1 MKLPRAE
8 NAYRVAV
15 ANANVPNMLGQV
27 TTALAAA
34 DLNILDMINQSRG
47 DVAYTMVDV
56 ASPVPVATIDRIRS
70 IQGVLNVRTF

>member
-1 MKLPRAE
+1 KLPRADGS
-8 NAYRVAV
+8 YRIAV

-27 TTALAAA
+27 TTALASA

-56 ASPVPVATIDRIRS
+56 ASSVPNATVDAIRS
-70 IQGVLNVRTF
+70 IKGVLNVRTL